1 MTVEECSHGF
11 KYKEQYVVL
20 PAYVGQQ
27 VFRLR
32 SKFEYDGRN
41 FNMVGYAIEEGKV
54 SMIQQKVDGSW
65 KIRVSTRQYS
75 ADYTVEEFNKYVF
88 LTEAGAEEDRIR
100 LVKKIK
106 AERGISDDNT

>member
-54 SMIQQKVDGSW
+54 SMIQQKADKSW
-65 KIRVSTRQYS
+65 KIRVSIRGGVGDYS
-75 ADYTVEEFNKYVF
+75 IEDFNRYIF
-88 LTEAGAEEDRIR
+88 LTESAAKEELKRR
-100 LVKKIK
+100 ESEL
-106 AERGISDDNT
+106 N